1 MEVEV
6 VSRRVWKNE
15 SGLALVAVLLSMAML
30 AVVGAALAAIGVVEF
45 RTAVNHRSA
54 TRALL
59 LADAGA
65 THALALVRGPLSA
78 HTYGQLLAGS
88 DGKVDTEDDG
98 YLAGFPG
105 LVETD
110 ALPDTGVPLGG
121 GRYFVRLVNDD
132 TDPSASPFVDTN
144 SRLMAVCRG
153 ETPDGGSA
161 EVRIILSAPAF
172 PAIATNGDLYI
183 PGTPNILGR
192 CAGIH
197 SNENIY
203 VSGKPT
209 VDGTVTASGDVF
221 AKNEIYTSEGVEVT
235 PGYEQPMEI
244 PDLDPLHYCDQADY
258 LLKDGQLV
266 TLSSPAATVDLS
278 GGKTAGWKYTKSSN
292 LYTLQGEEAV
302 QGTYCVHGNVKVSG
316 NVGTVGNPLPI
327 TVLATGSVDMG
338 GTPVITSEHPEDLL
352 IIAEGDVQLGGNTT
366 GTTPQYS
373 GLIYAGAQCGLNG
386 TPIMDGRLLCYD
398 AEDPEGAIDLIDDSK
413 INGTPT
419 IVYDCTGWRRQT
431 LIESWWEVRAR

>member
-1 MEVEV
+1 M
-6 VSRRVWKNE
+6 SRRVRNDE
-15 SGLALVAVLLSMAML
+15 AGLALVAVLLSMAML
-30 AVVGAALAAIGVVEF
+30 AVVGAALAAMGVVEF
-45 RTAVNHRSA
+45 RTSVNHRSA

-78 HTYGQLLAGS
+78 YTYGGLLVGS
-88 DGKVDTEDDG
+88 DAAAGTQDDG

-105 LVETD
+105 LLEAD
-110 ALPDTGVPLGG
+110 ALPDTGVPMGS
-121 GRYFVRLVNDD
+121 GRYSVRLVNDE
-132 TDPSASPFVDTN
+132 TDPSGSPFIDTN
-144 SRLMAVCRG
+144 NRVMAICQG

-192 CAGIH
+192 CAGVH
-197 SNENIY
+197 SNKNIY

-244 PDLDPLHYCDQADY
+244 PDLDPLQYCDRADY
-258 LLKDGQLV
+258 LLKDGKLAM
-266 TLSSPAATVDLS
+266 LDESPPVTVDLS
-278 GGKTAGWKYTKSSN
+278 GGKLSGWQYSKN
-292 LYTLQGEEAV
+292 NDLYTVQGKDAV
-302 QGTYCVHGNVKVSG
+302 PGTYCVHGNVQVSG
-316 NVGTVGNPLPI
+316 NVGSAGNPLSI
-327 TVLATGSVDMG
+327 TILATGSVDMG
-338 GTPVITSEHPEDLL
+338 GTPIITSEHPDDLL
-352 IIAEGDVQLGGNTT
+352 IIAEGDVELGGNTT

-386 TPIMDGRLLCYD
+386 NPIMDGRLLCYD
-398 AEDPEGAIDLIDDSK
+398 AEDPAGAIDLIDDSK

-419 IVYDCTGWRRQT
+419 IVYDCKGWRRRT
-431 LIESWWEVRAR
+431 LVESWWEVRAR